1 MAKFEAEDGFEVKG
15 WMRKFLGLS
24 GGELLAYAI
33 VHQFSQKGGAGV
45 YIGGVPYLSAFI
57 GCGQDTARKYLHS
70 LADRGL
76 IQCIDATMNGIPF
89 RHYKVV
95 AERIPTMYR
104 YTPEKKEGTPE
115 KIKGTPTPEKFGVD
129 NNIDNKVSTPH
140 FVPPTLEM
148 VSAYAEIR
156 RNEGNPPIDPQAFYN
171 YNVASG
177 WKVGNKSMK
186 DWKAAFRTWEDKRRQ
201 DQQQKPAARQHTSVN
216 WNDIKY

>member
-57 GCGQDTARKYLHS
+57 GCGQDTARKYLHA

-89 RHYKVV
+89 RHYRVV

-104 YTPEKKEGTPE
+104 HTPE
-115 KIKGTPTPEKFGVD
+115 KIKGTPTPEKIGVD
-129 NNIDNKVSTPH
+129 NNNIDKKEYTPH

-177 WKVGNKSMK
+177 WKVGSKSMK
-186 DWKAAFRTWEDKRRQ
+186 DWKAAFRTWEDKRRN
-201 DQQQKPAARQHTSVN
+201 DQKTTTTPTTSHRTIT
-216 WNDIKY
+216 WSEIRK